1 MGHILWLVPNYLG
14 MALIKIGGAKNETT
28 KIGLV
33 FPVTIICFYS
43 LLQIYQFR
51 KALIFQ
57 GTQIYKGL
65 RVTKVNQYLSA
76 NSNKTNSFFLFFLV

>member
-33 FPVTIICFYS
+33 FPVTIICFYK
-43 LLQIYQFR
+43 FTNFAR
-51 KALIFQ
+51 D
-57 GTQIYKGL
+57 
-65 RVTKVNQYLSA
+65 
-76 NSNKTNSFFLFFLV
+76 SNL